1 MIVPYMKIPTPNL
14 EALVKEFVL
23 QGVDFDAS
31 TIALETQCEQVMRQ
45 LADNSA
51 VVTFSELHET
61 FNICTTEKFN
71 N

>member
-1 MIVPYMKIPTPNL
+1 MIVPYTMIPTPNL
-14 EALVKEFVL
+14 QALIKEFVL

-31 TIALETQCEQVMRQ
+31 TITLETQCAQVMNQ

-61 FNICTTEKFN
+61 FNISTTEKFKN
-71 N
+71 